1 MPSPTRQR
9 LDLLLTSRG
18 LARSRSEARD
28 LILRGAVLVA
38 GRAAGKPA
46 ERHAEDLALQVV
58 AGASGYVSR
67 GALKLEAALDGF
79 GLSVDGLIALDIGA
93 STGGFTQLLLKRGA
107 RKVYAVD
114 VGHGQLEASLA
125 ADPRV
130 VSLEGQ
136 DARRLTRDDIRE
148 PPDFLVAD
156 VSFIALKLALPVPL
170 HLMAERATLVALIKP
185 QFELGADALDKRGV
199 VRDGAGAAVVV
210 DGIAA
215 WLTAQ
220 NWHVL
225 GSMPSPLPGR
235 EGNQEYLIAARRE

>member
-1 MPSPTRQR
+1 MPTRHR
-9 LDLLLTSRG
+9 LDILLTARG

-38 GRAAGKPA
+38 GRAAAKPA
-46 ERHAEDLALQVV
+46 ELHADDVALEVT

-67 GALKLEAALDGF
+67 GALKLEAALNGF
-79 GLSVDGLIALDIGA
+79 GLSVDGVTALDTGA

-130 VSLEGQ
+130 VSLQGQ
-136 DARRLTRDDIRE
+136 DARHLTRELIPE
-148 PPDFLVAD
+148 PPEFLVAD
-156 VSFIALKLALPVPL
+156 VSFISLRLALPVPL
-170 HLMAERATLVALIKP
+170 QLMAELATLVALVKP
-185 QFELGADALDKRGV
+185 QFELGPDALDKRGV
-199 VRDGAGAAVVV
+199 VRDGAGAAKAV

-220 NWHVL
+220 NWNVL
-225 GSMPSPLPGR
+225 GTMPSPLPGR
-235 EGNQEYLIAARRE
+235 EGNQEFLIAAQRD